1 MNALRNKKMLLDI
14 HRASRV
20 PLFSVLDNIPHD
32 QLHWKPAP
40 ESRSIGE
47 ILRHLIRVDTWF
59 LARLGYEPAVR
70 DKKDSDAGDILQMLK
85 TTFQQIDTILES
97 CKDEKELLK
106 KVESKD
112 NVRYNSLAAM
122 IMHVA
127 QHYSYHLAQ
136 IVYLRRAQDRNWE
149 APLKAWENSTDV
161 IAQYLWMNN

>member
-1 MNALRNKKMLLDI
+1 MMQRNRKMLMDI
-14 HRASRV
+14 HRGCRE
-20 PLFSVLDNIPHD
+20 PLFTVLEGIPHD

-47 ILRHLIRVDTWF
+47 ILRHLVRVDTWF
-59 LARLGYEPAVR
+59 LARLGFEPSVR
-70 DKKDSDAGDILQMLK
+70 DKKDAGAADILQMLK
-85 TTFQQIDTILES
+85 ENFQQIDGILEN

-112 NVRYNSLAAM
+112 NVRYNSPAAM
-122 IMHVA
+122 IMHVS

-149 APLKAWENSTDV
+149 APLNGWENSTDV
-161 IAQYLWMNN
+161 IAQYLWMND